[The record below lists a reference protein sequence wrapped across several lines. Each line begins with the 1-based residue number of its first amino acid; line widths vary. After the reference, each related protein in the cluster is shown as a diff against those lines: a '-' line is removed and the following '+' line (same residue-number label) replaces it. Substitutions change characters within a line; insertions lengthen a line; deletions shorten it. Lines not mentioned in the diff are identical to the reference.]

1 VGDEDRRDVRS
12 DQSRA
17 GETHGAACPTCGDRV
32 GEENP
37 SFPFCSP
44 RCRMAD
50 LGRWMNEDYR
60 ISREMKE
67 TDLDELDA

>member
-1 VGDEDRRDVRS
+1 VGDEARRDVRKR
-12 DQSRA
+12 DH
-17 GETHGAACPTCGDRV
+17 EIGAECPTCGQAVEPEGNR
-32 GEENP
+32 

-50 LGRWMNEDYR
+50 LGKWMNEDYR

>member
-1 VGDEDRRDVRS
+1 VGEQTREDLKKTRKKS
-12 DQSRA
+12 D
-17 GETHGAACPTCGDRV
+17 CPTCGETV
-32 GEENP
+32 EQANK

-50 LGRWMNEDYR
+50 LGKWMNEDYK

-67 TDLDELDA
+67 TDLDELDV